1 MGMCDLT
8 EIGDKLID
16 SQLPLCETE
25 DWIDWVSQMQV

>member
-1 MGMCDLT
+1 MGLCDLT

-25 DWIDWVSQMQV
+25 DWKD